1 MQSKTDLIK
10 VESLCE
16 GSSTVYIHTQD
27 LWLRGVCSA
36 IRGLSL
42 EGIKEFIVQRK
53 GKLFSL
59 NDHLNTLSPIQEI
72 DIKTLVKNDNVGFIS
87 ETRPYQVEAYA
98 DLAKEVTSTL
108 EHAPDIHIFHL
119 INQAIYI
126 GIARGYGEL
135 LSEGYIERLPLVIGA
150 YAQDEPIDITSEIS
164 RIRDSTG
171 GILEFVTEEEIRT
184 ANSYPEIE
192 AAGDF
197 TGIAWLLQERDRS
210 RKKKKV
216 NYLIGDIIISNHIWT
231 PIEKISP
238 LIKKEGKTY

>member
-1 MQSKTDLIK
+1 MQPKIDLIK
-10 VESLCE
+10 VENLCE
-16 GSSTVYIHTQD
+16 GNSAVYIHTED

-59 NDHLNTLSPIQEI
+59 NDHIDTLRPIQDV
-72 DIKTLVKNDNVGFIS
+72 DIKSLVKRDNVGVIN

-98 DLAKEVTSTL
+98 DIAKEVASAL
-108 EHAPDIHIFHL
+108 GHAPDIHIFHF

-135 LSEGYIERLPLVIGA
+135 LSEGCIKRFPLMVGV
-150 YAQDEPIDITSEIS
+150 YAQDEPVDITREIS

-184 ANSYPEIE
+184 ASSSPGIE

-197 TGIAWLLQERDRS
+197 TGIAWLLQERDRVK
-210 RKKKKV
+210 KKKKV
-216 NYLIGDIIISNHIWT
+216 NYLTGDIIISNHIWT
-231 PIEKISP
+231 PVEKVSA
-238 LIKKEGKTY
+238 LIKSEGKTY

>member
-1 MQSKTDLIK
+1 MQPKTDLIK

-42 EGIKEFIVQRK
+42 EGIEEFIVQRK

-59 NDHLNTLSPIQEI
+59 NDRVDTLRPIQDV
-72 DIKTLVKNDNVGFIS
+72 DIKTLVKNDNVGFIN
-87 ETRPYQVEAYA
+87 EARPYQVEAYA
-98 DLAKEVTSTL
+98 VLAKEVTSAL
-108 EHAPDIHIFHL
+108 GHVPDTHIFTL
-119 INQAIYI
+119 ISQAIYI

-135 LSEGYIERLPLVIGA
+135 LSEGYIERFPLLVGT
-150 YAQDEPIDITSEIS
+150 YVQEESIDITSEIS
-164 RIRDSTG
+164 RVRDSTG

-184 ANSYPEIE
+184 AISYPGIE

-197 TGIAWLLQERDRS
+197 TGIAWLLQERNRIK
-210 RKKKKV
+210 KKKKV
-216 NYLIGDIIISNHIWT
+216 NYLTGDIIISNHIWT
-231 PIEKISP
+231 PIEKVSP
-238 LIKKEGKTY
+238 LIKREGKTY